1 MVDAPFAEFEVEV
14 NMAED
19 DRLDDGVEDE
29 SLLDDVKKV
38 DKVVEGATER
48 IAELEDC
55 ILVDTV
61 LEVMMEDDDKAEDGA
76 VVGDL
81 LDAVALEIDVV
92 NEIVLDGER
101 EEDNT
106 VEVSVDGCTED
117 DTVERTEEDMLVDR
131 TPDEAIVLDETMPE
145 VEIADEAVDARLLD
159 AEMELMMDDESDI
172 EDGTV
177 EDGTVE
183 DGTVEDGTT
192 DDGILEDNTEVV
204 AILLLVE
211 VMLEVE
217 TADEALEAELCIA
230 VAELTTDDETGNE
243 DDIVEDTEGDPEA
256 EAVLLVK
263 IVPEVG
269 IVDEAVEATL
279 LGLIAELRT
288 EDAVADEDDT
298 ELKEANDD
306 APLDDDET
314 DESVEE
320 VIFADDG
327 VEVADPDKIVEEA
340 ETAPIDETVVIV
352 DAAEDVV
359 SRLVLA

>member
-1 MVDAPFAEFEVEV
+1 MVEALTAGFEVKV
-14 NMAED
+14 DMAED
-19 DRLDDGVEDE
+19 DGLDDGVEDE
-29 SLLDDVKKV
+29 TLLDNVKKV

-48 IAELEDC
+48 VAELEDC

-61 LEVMMEDDDKAEDGA
+61 LEVMTEDDDKVEDGA

-92 NEIVLDGER
+92 NEIMLDGEM

-177 EDGTVE
+177 EDGT
-183 DGTVEDGTT
+183 T
-192 DDGILEDNTEVV
+192 DDGMLEDNTEVV
-204 AILLLVE
+204 AILLLIE

-217 TADEALEAELCIA
+217 TADEALEAELCTA

-243 DDIVEDTEGDPEA
+243 DDIVDDTEGDPEV

-279 LGLIAELRT
+279 LGLIAEPRT
-288 EDAVADEDDT
+288 EDAVADEEDT

-314 DESVEE
+314 DDGVEE
-320 VIFADDG
+320 VILADDG
-327 VEVADPDKIVEEA
+327 VEVADPDKMVEEA

-359 SRLVLA
+359 SGLVLA